1 MPFAAPIM
9 DDENDPNKKSQQNG
23 VNISGQSTSFA
34 TNVPGQEAGNSPKG
48 KGSGQYANIQS
59 YLDANKDQADQM
71 GQKITTN
78 VAKEADDATAKVQD
92 FSSKAPTAQ
101 AYDPNEAIKKATAL
115 SDQEK
120 AQYKEVKKTGGYT
133 GPATVDGVEGYQDVQ
148 KAASSA
154 AQNVQNAGTE
164 TGQQQLLKQTYAR
177 PQYSAG
183 ENRLDQV
190 LLQNSAGSRAN
201 LENLSQKYSGIDKMF
216 NDASINVGNKINEAT
231 KVAAANKGA
240 FASAEEAARKAL
252 LNPIQARAEQANA
265 TNKDYVK
272 RIQEDA
278 ADEVLSE
285 ETLKALGLSEGT
297 RLFDLN
303 IGNYI
308 TPDLTQVGINN
319 AATADERQ
327 KYAALASL
335 FDDPTMSQITADG
348 KAINPITFSDKFAK
362 DQAAKQAEFD
372 KYASSKNVVGTSDR
386 LGELGWNQEYDPMW
400 TQASVQSLLSD
411 YIAGKGPSTTYSYG
425 SSYPL
430 SGTQAPTQN
439 QAQQRYFD
447 LINKILNEQQ
457 YNRVVKKG

>member
-9 DDENDPNKKSQQNG
+9 DDENDPNKKNQQNG
-23 VNISGQSTSFA
+23 VNISGQSTTFA
-34 TNVPGQEAGNSPKG
+34 TNVPGQESGNSPKG

-59 YLDANKDQADQM
+59 YLDTNKDQADQM

-92 FSSKAPTAQ
+92 FSSKAPTVQ

-115 SDQEK
+115 NDQEK
-120 AQYKEVKKTGGYT
+120 AQYKDVKKTGGYT

-164 TGQQQLLKQTYAR
+164 TGQQQLLKKTYAR

-201 LENLSQKYSGIDKMF
+201 LENLSQKYAGIDKLF

-231 KVAAANKGA
+231 KVAAANRGS
-240 FASAEEAARKAL
+240 FVDAEKAARDAL
-252 LNPIQARAEQANA
+252 INPIQVRADQANA

-278 ADEVLSE
+278 ADEILSE

-297 RLFDLN
+297 RLFDMN
-303 IGNYI
+303 INDYI
-308 TPDLTQVGINN
+308 TPDLTQVGLNN

-348 KAINPITFSDKFAK
+348 KEIKPISFSDKFAK
-362 DQAAKQAEFD
+362 DQAAKQAWFD
-372 KYASSKNVVGTSDR
+372 DYAKNTTGSFKKNFI
-386 LGELGWNQEYDPMW
+386 LDPI
-400 TQASVQSLLSD
+400 QGVEAEIDYGQSLQD
-411 YIAGKGPSTTYSYG
+411 YLDGKTISYNNAPAYVNETIANDLKNYFE
-425 SSYPL
+425 PL
-430 SGTQAPTQN
+430 LA
-439 QAQQRYFD
+439 
-447 LINKILNEQQ
+447 EQK
-457 YNRVVKKG
+457 YNRTIKKG

>member
-1 MPFAAPIM
+1 MPFAAPLI
-9 DDENDPNKKSQQNG
+9 DENDPNKKNQQNG

-78 VAKEADDATAKVQD
+78 VAKEADDATAKVQE
-92 FSSKAPTAQ
+92 FSAKAPTVQ

-133 GPATVDGVEGYQDVQ
+133 GPATVDGVSGYQDAQ

-201 LENLSQKYSGIDKMF
+201 LENLSQKYAGIDKMF
-216 NDASINVGNKINEAT
+216 SDASTSVGDAINK
-231 KVAAANKGA
+231 ANTQALANRNA
-240 FASAEEAARKAL
+240 FIPAEKAARDAL
-252 LNPIQARAEQANA
+252 INPIQ
-265 TNKDYVK
+265 K
-272 RIQEDA
+272 RVDEYNSGRDA
-278 ADEVLSE
+278 YIDRIIGDAGDEILSE
-285 ETLKALGLSEGT
+285 ETLKALGLSEGGA
-297 RLFDLN
+297 LYDVNLA
-303 IGNYI
+303 NYI
-308 TPDLTQVGINN
+308 TPNRTQAGLNN
-319 AATADERQ
+319 LATADERQ

-335 FDDPTMSQITADG
+335 FDDQTMSQINDNGKALNAISLDKDQLGKDIHAKRIEVEDIINNRLDAVDG
-348 KAINPITFSDKFAK
+348 KGGLYSNNYKMTPQQAIAQLQSYLTQGGEGMDPAK
-362 DQAAKQAEFD
+362 IQA
-372 KYASSKNVVGTSDR
+372 
-386 LGELGWNQEYDPMW
+386 
-400 TQASVQSLLSD
+400 
-411 YIAGKGPSTTYSYG
+411 
-425 SSYPL
+425 
-430 SGTQAPTQN
+430 
-439 QAQQRYFD
+439 
-447 LINKILNEQQ
+447 KILANQKVIDDAKIK
-457 YNRVVKKG
+457 YGYDRKVKKG